1 MLKLELEA
9 QEFYD
14 EAADRFYEYEPV
26 SLELEHSLVSLSKWE
41 QKYEKPFLGPE
52 TKTIEE
58 TIDYVRFMCL
68 DEDIADETFLRLTK
82 ENNLAISDYVAAKK
96 TATTF
101 NDRNTRPNREIIT
114 SEIIYYWMVSLQ
126 IPFQPC
132 ETWHLNT
139 LLALIK
145 TVSLKSAPPKKM
157 GKNDAAA
164 YQRSLNAQRKAAAA
178 KSQG

>member
-1 MLKLELEA
+1 MLTITIPESELFN
-9 QEFYD
+9 QVNGMFITL
-14 EAADRFYEYEPV
+14 PQTV
-26 SLELEHSLVSLSKWE
+26 LHLEHSLVSLSKWE

-68 DEDIADETFLRLTK
+68 DEDIVDETFLRLTK
-82 ENNLAISDYVAAKK
+82 DNNLAISDYVAAKK

-145 TVSLKSAPPKKM
+145 TVSLKSTPPKKM

-164 YQRSLNAQRKAAAA
+164 YQRSLNAQRKAATG
-178 KSQG
+178 KPQG